1 MIGSSVNPALG
12 RIDYSP
18 ITRGAESAAQSIQ
31 AGGQAYGNMFANLGQ
46 QIGSGIQQYQKNKE
60 KRDFAETTV
69 KSRLGEVNQAIL
81 DFRKSPE
88 LYNNRSPISEEFLKR
103 ISLEDIPK
111 MSIAKL
117 EAYANELGSVVD
129 NSRTA
134 LAKANLVRQYEKE
147 MRADLN
153 EKALGQ
159 ALMTAQGL
167 KVQDGVSKSIKQDFR
182 APLEGLK
189 ALNYKE
195 AVKKGEVTSGTS
207 PSALSSVLSPSRR
220 LALSRNT
227 LPDYKAIP
235 DNVKEFLI
243 INPATNAAELNTTK
257 VNEFEQSSEQVLNE
271 RANTTYDLRRGT
283 RTDKKVDSFG
293 RSGEGGG
300 AGFRVTPFE
309 RPMNPEEK
317 IAAGILYNES
327 LQKLAKMQETKKAFE
342 EAQKIVKGDA
352 MGATPVQIKT
362 FVSKD
367 PNLTPVQS
375 SAFEYVTKPEF
386 RDATGAEKADKVI
399 SEYLNKGG
407 IPNFEFLAKVKTA
420 FKADVEM
427 QDLGNG
433 MGFVRVG
440 NSVQIFDRNKTG
452 TPSAALYSRMDKQQY
467 QKTLTY
473 AASFPTWESVP
484 PDLKQGLAEA
494 GGING
499 ENDDVR
505 GGKVRADAAWA
516 KRRSELTGGQVSPPV
531 NMLSNP
537 AGSPASQIPSGFTP
551 TQPRR

>member
-31 AGGQAYGNMFANLGQ
+31 NAGQVTGQMYANLGK
-46 QIGSGIQQYQKNKE
+46 QISGGFEQYQQNKQ
-60 KRDFAETTV
+60 KRDFVETTI
-69 KSRLGEVNQAIL
+69 KGRLGEVNQAIL
-81 DFRKSPE
+81 DFRKSPG

-117 EAYANELGSVVD
+117 EAYANELGSIVD

-134 LAKANLVRQYEKE
+134 LARANVVRQYQNEI
-147 MRADLN
+147 RADLN

-189 ALNYKE
+189 ALNYGE
-195 AVKKGEVTSGTS
+195 AVRKGEVTSGTS
-207 PSALSSVLSPSRR
+207 PSALSSVLSPSKR
-220 LALSRNT
+220 LALSRLT
-227 LPDYKAIP
+227 PPDYKTIP
-235 DNVKEFLI
+235 DNVKNFLI
-243 INPATNAAELNTTK
+243 VNSVTGAAELNTDVVDK
-257 VNEFEQSSEQVLNE
+257 FRNDYSQILSKKDDLESSLKS
-271 RANTTYDLRRGT
+271 GT
-283 RTDKKVDSFG
+283 RRDFKVESFAG
-293 RSGEGGG
+293 GVGGG
-300 AGFRVTPFE
+300 FRRTQID
-309 RPMNPEEK
+309 RPMNSGEK
-317 IAAGILYNES
+317 TAANNEYKS
-327 LQKLAKMQETKKAFE
+327 TLQQFNQAGETQRALN

-386 RDATGAEKADKVI
+386 KDATGAEKADKVI
-399 SEYLNKGG
+399 SEYIKEGG
-407 IPNFEFLAKVKTA
+407 VLGFDFMSKVKTA

-427 QDLGNG
+427 QDLGG
-433 MGFVRVG
+433 GLSFVRVG
-440 NSVQIFDRNKTG
+440 NNVYFQDRNKPT
-452 TPSAALYSRMDKQQY
+452 TPSAALYNRADKQQY
-467 QKTLTY
+467 QKALTY
-473 AASFPTWESVP
+473 AASFPTWESTP
-484 PDLKQGLAEA
+484 TDLKQFLAEA
-494 GGING
+494 GGNHG
-499 ENDDVR
+499 EIDPNFGRISANNAV
-505 GGKVRADAAWA
+505 A
-516 KRRSELTGGQVSPPV
+516 KRRAELANRVYSPTV
-531 NMLSNP
+531 NMLSTP
-537 AGSPASQIPSGFTP
+537 TSSPASPLPNGFTA